1 MPFGLTNAPATFMHL
16 MQQTFRK
23 FLDDFVIVFIDDI
36 LVYSKTKEDH
46 YNHLRLV
53 LQVLR
58 DNQLYAKLSKCEF
71 FQGEIG
77 FLGHVI
83 NQYGN
88 KMESCK
94 VNAVTSWPI
103 PKNIYEL
110 RSFLGLA
117 GYYRRFV
124 KDFSMIA
131 SPLTSLLHKDTK
143 YEWTAQQDDA
153 FNELKQAV
161 STAPILIIPD
171 PHLPYTVVA
180 DASGYA
186 IGAALCQDHGNGLQ
200 PCAFLS
206 RKMND
211 HERNYAVHE
220 QELLAIVH
228 ALREW
233 RHYLLGNRIIIITD
247 HRSLQYLST
256 QFKLSARQTRWSEFL
271 QQFDYEIRYRP
282 GRDNQVP
289 DSLSRRPDH
298 MLAPIH
304 QSSIDIVSELL
315 QNIMTDDSNNPI
327 TKSIITNAHGR

>member
-1 MPFGLTNAPATFMHL
+1 
-16 MQQTFRK
+16 
-23 FLDDFVIVFIDDI
+23 
-36 LVYSKTKEDH
+36 
-46 YNHLRLV
+46 
-53 LQVLR
+53 
-58 DNQLYAKLSKCEF
+58 
-71 FQGEIG
+71 
-77 FLGHVI
+77 
-83 NQYGN
+83 
-88 KMESCK
+88 MESSK
-94 VNAVTSWPI
+94 VNAVTNWPV
-103 PKNIYEL
+103 PTNVHEL

-131 SPLTSLLHKDTK
+131 SPLKALLHKNKK
-143 YEWTAQQDDA
+143 YEWGAEQDNAFTA
-153 FNELKQAV
+153 LKQAV
-161 STAPILIIPD
+161 SSAPTLIIPD
-171 PHLPYTVVA
+171 PQLPYTVVT

-233 RHYLLGNRIIIITD
+233 HHYLLGNKITIITD

-256 QFKLSARQTRWSEFL
+256 QDKLSARQTRWSEFL
-271 QQFDYEIRYRP
+271 QQFDYEIKYRP
-282 GRDNQVP
+282 GKDNHVA

-304 QSSIDIVSELL
+304 QASIDISSGLL
-315 QNIMTDDSNNPI
+315 ENIKTEYSNDPI
-327 TKSIITNAHGR
+327 TRNIITNGHAQYRVTNGLIYTLDNKLHILS